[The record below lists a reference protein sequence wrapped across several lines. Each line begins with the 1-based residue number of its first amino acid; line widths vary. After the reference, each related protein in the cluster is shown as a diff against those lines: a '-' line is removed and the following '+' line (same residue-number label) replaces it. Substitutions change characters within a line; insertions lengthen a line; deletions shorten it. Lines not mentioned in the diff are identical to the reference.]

1 MDVEMA
7 LADGDRKNDNTII
20 DGLKTVER
28 NADAFADVDLG
39 PTNVST
45 EKETQGYNHLK
56 GDKISKKKRSALHSN
71 SHLTIINILK

>member
-1 MDVEMA
+1 MLKWHWLMEIE
-7 LADGDRKNDNTII
+7 NDNTII

-45 EKETQGYNHLK
+45 ESETQGYNHLK
-56 GDKISKKKRSALHSN
+56 GQKISKKKRSVSPSN
-71 SHLTIINILK
+71 LRLTITKISR